1 MSAELGALS
10 SYMLAMQQMQM
21 NLIKTNI
28 EMQQQVAEVLLDPSR
43 MVSISDTVG
52 TAVDI
57 SL

>member
-28 EMQQQVAEVLLDPSR
+28 EMQQQVAEVLLDTSR

>member
-52 TAVDI
+52 TTVDI